1 MAVVILA
8 GGLGRRI
15 GGSKPLRSL
24 SGTRLIDRAAE
35 LARQWSPIVAVSV
48 RDPDQVGGARLSC
61 ILDDAEI
68 EGPLGGLAAALRYA
82 RGAGCETVLSIPVDM
97 PFLPGDLAERLAGAS
112 ADARAVIAA
121 SGGELHP
128 VCGLWRGSSLDALPA
143 YLATGRR
150 SLRGFAEA
158 IGVARVDW
166 PIIPSDPFFNIN
178 SPDDLA
184 VAEGRCGS

>member
-1 MAVVILA
+1 MSMAVVILA

-82 RGAGCETVLSIPVDM
+82 RGAGCE
-97 PFLPGDLAERLAGAS
+97 PGTPGA
-112 ADARAVIAA
+112 AR
-121 SGGELHP
+121 
-128 VCGLWRGSSLDALPA
+128 R
-143 YLATGRR
+143 
-150 SLRGFAEA
+150 
-158 IGVARVDW
+158 
-166 PIIPSDPFFNIN
+166 
-178 SPDDLA
+178 
-184 VAEGRCGS
+184 